1 MGIRIYFSPS
11 EIWQVPK
18 AVELISNQFAYRG
31 WRGSF
36 IGRLTWGRWPV
47 ITRDRSRP
55 GSTSTARNGH
65 ICSSFLTTWGHLESS
80 TSHFVF
86 RYMKSPMKW
95 PFKLLYGIVRLQTNF
110 YSIRRV
116 FVLFPEN
123 VACSSFLTLRFMVRT
138 SLMSLYQRC
147 AALTGNHFVSRY
159 SFDKKLVQIYLQCW
173 INLLFGLFPH

>member
-18 AVELISNQFAYRG
+18 AVELLSNQFAYRG
-31 WRGSF
+31 WTGSF

-116 FVLFPEN
+116 FVLFQRKTEN

-138 SLMSLYQRC
+138 SLMPLYQRC
-147 AALTGNHFVSRY
+147 AALTGDR
-159 SFDKKLVQIYLQCW
+159 
-173 INLLFGLFPH
+173 FGFKIFIW